1 MLNIS
6 KNANP
11 NYLATIC
18 RIEELTP
25 IPNADRLVKTVI
37 NGYDLVISKDSKVG
51 DLVVYF
57 PVETAINETFL
68 SPNNLYELSECE
80 LNDNFMAVLG
90 IKCALKNEMPGS
102 EKYNELMTQAKS
114 MCGFF
119 NKYGRVRILRLRGQ
133 YSQGFIAGVN
143 SLEIAYPEL
152 VGTDWEAMVGTKFDS
167 VGTKLVCEK
176 YIPSISQPICQGDGQ
191 KHHRKS
197 MKKLKRFDKLI
208 PDQFVFHYDTTMLAE
223 RISIINP
230 EDSISVTV
238 KVHGTSV
245 ILSKILCRREL
256 TTWEKIKKFFGAQV
270 EDTIYDNIYSSRRV
284 IKNRY
289 INKNKGEDFYGTDV
303 WGSCNNVFS
312 KFLEDGMTVYGEIV
326 GYCEGTNNMIQK
338 EHDYGCKPG
347 QWKFMP
353 YRITGTNK
361 HGDKYEYEILKVM
374 AWVDEVL
381 EKYGDEPAYGNYK
394 IKDVLMRMDL
404 LYYGKLKDM
413 YPNLD
418 PNNEN
423 FYKTIL
429 EKMKNDKDRLGME
442 LDEPMCKNKVPR
454 EGIVVRIVE
463 DVYSRAWKL
472 KSLRHYGI
480 EAQEND
486 GTEVNIED
494 AN

>member
-68 SPNNLYELSECE
+68 GPNNLYELGECE
-80 LNDNFMAVLG
+80 LNDNFMAVLS
-90 IKCALKNEMPGS
+90 IKDALKNEVVDS
-102 EKYNELMTQAKS
+102 EKYNELSAQAKS

-119 NKYGRVRILRLRGQ
+119 NKYGRVRILKLRGQ
-133 YSQGFIAGVN
+133 YSQGFIAGVK

-152 VGTDWEAMVGTKFDS
+152 EGTDWESLVGTKFDS
-167 VGTKLVCEK
+167 VGTTLVCEK
-176 YIPSISQPICQGDGQ
+176 YIPSISQSICQGDGQ
-191 KHHRKS
+191 RQHRKS

-223 RISIINP
+223 RISIISP
-230 EDSISVTV
+230 EDSVSVTV

-245 ILSKILCRREL
+245 ILSKILCHKEL
-256 TTWEKIKKFFGAQV
+256 TMWEKIKKFVGFHI
-270 EDTIYDNIYSSRRV
+270 EDTVYDNIYSSRRV

-289 INKNKGEDFYGTDV
+289 INKNKGEDFYGADV

-312 KFLEDGMTVYGEIV
+312 KFLENGMTVYGEIV
-326 GYCEGTNNMIQK
+326 GYCEGTNKMIQK

-361 HGDKYEYEILKVM
+361 HGNKYEYEILKVM
-374 AWVDEVL
+374 TWVDEIL
-381 EKYGDEPAYGNYK
+381 EKYGNEIAYGNYK

-413 YPNLD
+413 YPGLD

-423 FYKTIL
+423 FYKILL

-463 DVYSRAWKL
+463 DIYPRAWKL
-472 KSLRHYGI
+472 KTLRHYGI

>member
-6 KNANP
+6 KNANQ

-18 RIEELTP
+18 RIDELTP

-68 SPNNLYELSECE
+68 GPNNLYELGECE
-80 LNDNFMAVLG
+80 LNDNFLAVLS
-90 IKCALKNEMPGS
+90 IKDALKNEMVGS
-102 EKYNELMTQAKS
+102 ERYNELSAQAKS

-119 NKYGRVRILRLRGQ
+119 NKYGRVRILKLRGQ
-133 YSQGFIAGVN
+133 YSQGFIAGVK

-152 VGTDWEAMVGTKFDS
+152 EGTDWESLVGTKFDS

-176 YIPSISQPICQGDGQ
+176 YIPSTSQPICQGDGQ
-191 KHHRKS
+191 RHHRKS

-230 EDSISVTV
+230 EDSVSVTI

-245 ILSKILCRREL
+245 ILSKILCRKKL
-256 TTWEKIKKFFGAQV
+256 TMWEKIKKFVGFHV
-270 EDTIYDNIYSSRRV
+270 EDTVYDNIYSSRRV

-289 INKNKGEDFYGTDV
+289 INENKGEDFYGTDV

-312 KFLEDGMTVYGEIV
+312 KYIDEGMTIYGEIV
-326 GYCEGTNNMIQK
+326 GYCEGTNKMIQK
-338 EHDYGCKPG
+338 DHDYGCKPG

-361 HGDKYEYEILKVM
+361 HGMKYEYEVLKVM
-374 AWVDEVL
+374 AWVDDVL
-381 EKYGDEPAYGNYK
+381 EKYGNEIAYGNYK
-394 IKDVLMRMDL
+394 IKDVLMKMDL
-404 LYYGKLKDM
+404 KYYGKLKDM
-413 YPNLD
+413 YPGLD
-418 PNNEN
+418 PSDGN
-423 FYKTIL
+423 FYKVLL
-429 EKMKNDKDRLGME
+429 EKMKNDKDRFGME

-463 DVYSRAWKL
+463 DIYPRAWKL
-472 KSLRHYGI
+472 KTLRHYGI